1 VLIISNLFYASY
13 SVLFGSLRC
22 KYQINFWILQE
33 NINFYFTNN
42 QQVMMVLDTKT
53 PVHIPTDNKQIH
65 NLLLCLYLAFKA
77 QIL

>member
-1 VLIISNLFYASY
+1 
-13 SVLFGSLRC
+13 
-22 KYQINFWILQE
+22 
-33 NINFYFTNN
+33 
-42 QQVMMVLDTKT
+42 MMVLDTKT